1 MAGNKNS
8 GRKPK
13 QNKVSSNTTSHPK
26 LKRPVGRPA
35 KNRPKD
41 QKEKQN
47 VTKTSSLTVKK
58 TQPTIDQ
65 YIKKTASTPSSTKRR
80 NKETPPIEVST
91 TKVSSPKKAKVAV
104 AQKNKQETRQFN
116 CPFCNQA
123 FSRKYDME
131 KHSRKVVYIIMV
143 AFMINFRTGLLVVGI
158 LLVLKAHVIFLPW

>member
-13 QNKVSSNTTSHPK
+13 QNKVSSNTTSQPIV
-26 LKRPVGRPA
+26 KRPRGRPS
-35 KNRPKD
+35 KNKSKE

-65 YIKKTASTPSSTKRR
+65 YIKKTASTPSPTKRR
-80 NKETPPIEVST
+80 NKETPSTEIST
-91 TKVSSPKKAKVAV
+91 TKVSSPKKAKVAAV
-104 AQKNKQETRQFN
+104 QKNKQESRQFN
-116 CPFCNQA
+116 CPYCNQA

-131 KHSRKVVYIIMV
+131 KHSRKVV
-143 AFMINFRTGLLVVGI
+143 
-158 LLVLKAHVIFLPW
+158 